1 MLSVSVFTA
10 ALTAFLYFSFL
21 LFLSAFL
28 LSWWGFFC
36 HICTPLTPHLCS
48 SFFLISLTFSFIY
61 SLSPP
66 LFDILYFLD
75 FPFLVSLS
83 LPFPQSSGAELL
95 LSWLG
100 PLLSPFYS
108 LSLSCFLSVLSPRL
122 VQLPPLL
129 SGASP
134 SCLLSFMFVCLNLCV
149 RMCVYVW
156 LCPVPDRQAVWTAHS
171 WGSSTVPAAPVRLP
185 RPGARRPY
193 APHHTHGRSPP
204 PLQPVGTAHKKKKK
218 NDGHQQLVEHSSPV
232 TKPLHNYK
240 G

>member
-1 MLSVSVFTA
+1 MG
-10 ALTAFLYFSFL
+10 FL
-21 LFLSAFL
+21 L
-28 LSWWGFFC
+28 
-36 HICTPLTPHLCS
+36 PHLHS
-48 SFFLISLTFSFIY
+48 SDPTFVFIILILSYFTHVFIY
-61 SLSPP
+61 LFTLSSTLWYFERLWFPP
-66 LFDILYFLD
+66 
-75 FPFLVSLS
+75 PCVSFSVMDS

-122 VQLPPLL
+122 VQLPPRL
-129 SGASP
+129 SGVSP

-149 RMCVYVW
+149 RMCVCVW
-156 LCPVPDRQAVWTAHS
+156 LCPVPDCQAAWTAHS

-204 PLQPVGTAHKKKKK
+204 PLQLVGTAHKKKKK
-218 NDGHQQLVEHSSPV
+218 NDGHQQLVEHPSPV